1 MNSAI
6 QCLNSIS
13 HLTEWI
19 MQQPPPL
26 TERNVIE
33 VYIALVQ
40 SMWSGR
46 HECVVPS
53 KLKYMVSRS
62 APIFSDYGQKDS
74 HEFMNSL
81 LNAIQNVDPDSF
93 LVQLFQ
99 INTQSKTT
107 CSKHQHVD
115 TIDEITTF
123 LPLPLPLPE
132 LDSHNSKTLKLENL
146 IADFCEENELEG
158 QYYCQKC
165 DQCLSARQK
174 TTIIEPLPRALVIQL
189 KRFPFD
195 NTDRKIN
202 TLVQY
207 KLEHQ
212 NLLSDNDK
220 YELCAVSLHSGS
232 LSGGHYTTIARNYK
246 TKKWYRFNDSY
257 VEKVDSKHVLVPF
270 TAQQAYILVYLKKD
284 D

>member
-1 MNSAI
+1 MR
-6 QCLNSIS
+6 
-13 HLTEWI
+13 
-19 MQQPPPL
+19 QPPPL
-26 TERNVIE
+26 TDDNVID
-33 VYIALVQ
+33 VYIGLVQ

-46 HECVVPS
+46 HECVTPR
-53 KLKYMVSRS
+53 KLKDIVSRS

-81 LNAIQNVDPDSF
+81 LNAIQNVDSNSF
-93 LVQLFQ
+93 LVNLFQ

-107 CSKHQHVD
+107 CNKHQHAD
-115 TIDEITTF
+115 IIDEITTF
-123 LPLPLPLPE
+123 LPLPLPQIEP
-132 LDSHNSKTLKLENL
+132 NRPTTLILENL
-146 IADFCEENELEG
+146 IADFCEEDELTG

-174 TTIIEPLPRALVIQL
+174 TTIIQPLPRALVIQL

-195 NTDRKIN
+195 NTNRKID

-207 KLEHQ
+207 KLEYR
-212 NLLSDNDK
+212 NLLSNNDK

-232 LSGGHYTTIARNYK
+232 LSGGHYTTMARNYK
-246 TKKWYRFNDSY
+246 TKTWHRFDDSY
-257 VEKVDSKHVLVPF
+257 IEEIDSKNVVAPF
-270 TAQQAYILVYLKKD
+270 IAQQAYILVYLKKD

>member
-6 QCLNSIS
+6 QCLNSIPD
-13 HLTEWI
+13 LTEWI

-26 TERNVIE
+26 TDENVID

-46 HECVVPS
+46 QACVTPQR
-53 KLKYMVSRS
+53 LKYMVSRS

-81 LNAIQNVDPDSF
+81 LNAIQNVDSNSF
-93 LVQLFQ
+93 LVNLFR
-99 INTQSKTT
+99 ICTQSTTT
-107 CSKHQHVD
+107 CNKKQHVD

-123 LPLPLPLPE
+123 LPLPLPPME
-132 LDSHNSKTLKLENL
+132 PYGDTTLILEDL
-146 IADFCEENELEG
+146 IADFCQEDELTG

-165 DQCLSARQK
+165 DLCLSARQK
-174 TTIIEPLPRALVIQL
+174 TTIIQPLPRALIIQL

-195 NTDRKIN
+195 NTNRKID

-207 KLEHQ
+207 KLEYR

-232 LSGGHYTTIARNYK
+232 LAGGHYTTMARNYN
-246 TKKWYRFNDSY
+246 TKNWYRFDDSY
-257 VEKVDSKHVLVPF
+257 IKEVDSKQVLTPF
-270 TAQQAYILVYLKKD
+270 IARQAYILVYVKKD